1 MADVNIKYQGTSIAT
16 IDASG
21 SKTLQTSGKYCEG
34 DITVEYTDPE
44 KPTQAKSA
52 TPTETAQDIT
62 PDSGKVLSKVSVG
75 AIPKTYVGSGV
86 TKKAA
91 ATVSPST
98 SEQTVCASGV
108 YTTGAQKV
116 AAITKNLLAQLDP
129 DFVAANIKKDVDLF
143 GLVGTLEAGGGGAQ
157 FGDYD
162 IVQTGTITPAS
173 DISEYVLDT
182 GITIASKTQAENTL
196 FLVFLDHVYGTFAE
210 AQKTL
215 LVGFGGRDNRIIP
228 SFAFAPAVYFTASF
242 SITYENNVVVM
253 PENYPSAIITIAC
266 GSTMKLRGGAT
277 YRWIMLSKGA

>member
-143 GLVGTLEAGGGGAQ
+143 GLVGTLEAGGSAN
-157 FGDYD
+157 
-162 IVQTGTITPAS
+162 VTAGTITVTSDTNDFILTHGLGEIPAFFAIGMAS
-173 DISEYVLDT
+173 AVPANKTYILIGGFGFGNINVQCRVSATASGNAPTGRLDT
-182 GITIASKTQAENTL
+182 
-196 FLVFLDHVYGTFAE
+196 D
-210 AQKTL
+210 
-215 LVGFGGRDNRIIP
+215 
-228 SFAFAPAVYFTASF
+228 
-242 SITYENNVVVM
+242 SITNGGFK
-253 PENYPSAIITIAC
+253 SSFDGATAQTIKLARLT
-266 GSTMKLRGGAT
+266 GSMKLVSGVTYYWVAAGSGAF
-277 YRWIMLSKGA
+277 

>member
-143 GLVGTLEAGGGGAQ
+143 GLVGTLEAGGAS
-157 FGDYD
+157 FELPSN
-162 IVQTGTITPAS
+162 IT
-173 DISEYVLDT
+173 
-182 GITIASKTQAENTL
+182 
-196 FLVFLDHVYGTFAE
+196 HFAID
-210 AQKTL
+210 K
-215 LVGFGGRDNRIIP
+215 
-228 SFAFAPAVYFTASF
+228 FTAVSNRQDATIGHSLGAVPKIAILF
-242 SITYENNVVVM
+242 RAGPAAGSDGYAYAFPVAVVFGPAMTSLMATSSAAFDGNLSYSDYSPSIAKRNTQKAMTAANFVVSMASRTDLKAGEYIV
-253 PENYPSAIITIAC
+253 ITA
-266 GSTMKLRGGAT
+266 
-277 YRWIMLSKGA
+277 RWEDETQ

>member
-1 MADVNIKYQGTSIAT
+1 MA
-16 IDASG
+16 IDKA
-21 SKTLQTSGKYCEG
+21 
-34 DITVEYTDPE
+34 V
-44 KPTQAKSA
+44 
-52 TPTETAQDIT
+52 
-62 PDSGKVLSKVSVG
+62 DSGALEAGLKEIAD
-75 AIPKTYVGSGV
+75 AIRAKGGTNAQLAFPTAMA
-86 TKKAA
+86 KA
-91 ATVSPST
+91 
-98 SEQTVCASGV
+98 
-108 YTTGAQKV
+108 V
-116 AAITKNLLAQLDP
+116 AAIQS
-129 DFVAANIKKDVDLF
+129 
-143 GLVGTLEAGGGGAQ
+143 GGAQ

-196 FLVFLDHVYGTFAE
+196 FLVFLDHVYGTFSE

-242 SITYENNVVVM
+242 SIECEKNVVVM
-253 PENYPSAIITIAC
+253 PENYPSATITIAC

>member
-143 GLVGTLEAGGGGAQ
+143 GLVGTLEAGGSGGKA
-157 FGDYD
+157 YK
-162 IVQTGTITPAS
+162 IVSGYLSSTSTDTDGSFTLAHNLGCTPILFMMMRPATFPLDSGEIGCVLYGNPDADESLAPTFSSENRNKKFQTIVRYSYS
-173 DISEYVLDT
+173 DVYIAPLTDTVDNNSISFSRYKN
-182 GITIASKTQAENTL
+182 GN
-196 FLVFLDHVYGTFAE
+196 
-210 AQKTL
+210 
-215 LVGFGGRDNRIIP
+215 
-228 SFAFAPAVYFTASF
+228 FTAEVTGRYLWF
-242 SITYENNVVVM
+242 AVGVE
-253 PENYPSAIITIAC
+253 
-266 GSTMKLRGGAT
+266 GA
-277 YRWIMLSKGA
+277 